1 MSEQELRNRETLTRE
16 VTRLHAEFCSALAD
30 SRRLLLLY
38 ALDERPKN
46 VTELTEELGVSQ
58 SSVSR
63 HLKIVR
69 ERGLVSAERDG
80 SNRMYQLT
88 DLRLIQALD
97 LLRAIMRD
105 LAAERV
111 ELMTTSV

>member
-1 MSEQELRNRETLTRE
+1 MSDREQLTRE

-30 SRRLLLLY
+30 SRRLLLIY
-38 ALDERPKN
+38 ALQDGPKN
-46 VTELTEELGVSQ
+46 VTHLTEELGVSQ

-63 HLKIVR
+63 HLKILR
-69 ERGLVSAERDG
+69 ERGLVFAQRKG

-88 DLRLIQALD
+88 DSRLIQALD

-111 ELMTTSV
+111 EIMGTTA